1 MPMANRPT
9 IVLLPIWGTGHLMPM
24 LEAGKRLLARGG
36 DLSLTVLNMA
46 PPTPESAAE
55 VTDLVR
61 REEAA
66 IAAGQAD
73 TIHFHNLPI
82 IEHPPNL
89 LEMDDFISELVQ
101 LHVPHVRDAIAGLKS
116 PVAAM
121 IIDFFCTPVLDVSG
135 ELGIP
140 TYVYFAGNAS
150 TFALL
155 LSLESNKGK
164 EDTVDVPGLPPVP
177 RSSLPSPLQDEASKS
192 YKWFVYH
199 SRRYMEATGIII
211 NTAAELESN
220 VLAAIADRAP
230 PIYPIGPVLSLKPPA
245 DEPHECVRWLD
256 TQPPA
261 SVVFLCFGSMGSF
274 TAAQVR
280 EIAEGLERSEQRFLW
295 VLRSPPAEGGMHP
308 TDANLEELLPD
319 GFLER
324 TKGKGMV
331 WPTMAPQKEILAHVA
346 VGGFVTHCGWNSVLE
361 SLWFGVPMVTWP
373 LYAEQHFNAFTLV
386 ADLGVA
392 VGMKMDREMGN
403 WVESWELERAVKCL
417 MGSSEEGRKVREKAM
432 VMKVACW
439 KALEDGGSSYTAVQR
454 LYARAAGGQNVE
466 TPSTVEDI

>member
-1 MPMANRPT
+1 MQLCHSYDHNNNRAGAFAAVCAEPSPVATRSMGTCGPVIPPAIARTPCQRTNKPKPCPWRSRPT

-36 DLSLTVLNMA
+36 DLSLTRGHRPRA
-46 PPTPESAAE
+46 P
-55 VTDLVR
+55 R
-61 REEAA
+61 GAA

-89 LEMDDFISELVQ
+89 LKWTTSSPSSLQ

-140 TYVYFAGNAS
+140 TYV
-150 TFALL
+150 LL
-155 LSLESNKGK
+155 RRERVHSNKGK
-164 EDTVDVPGLPPVP
+164 EDTVDRAWLTASAP
-177 RSSLPSPLQDEASKS
+177 DEASKS

-230 PIYPIGPVLSLKPPA
+230 PIYPIGPVLR
-245 DEPHECVRWLD
+245 HECVRCL
-256 TQPPA
+256 TR
-261 SVVFLCFGSMGSF
+261 STGVHGGSF

-280 EIAEGLERSEQRFLW
+280 EIAEGLERTHRRGW
-295 VLRSPPAEGGMHP
+295 MHP

-331 WPTMAPQKEILAHVA
+331 VANHGAAEGDTSSCA
-346 VGGFVTHCGWNSVLE
+346 VGGFRDALRVESVLE
-361 SLWFGVPMVTWP
+361 SLCSVLPMVTWP

-392 VGMKMDREMGN
+392 VGMKMDREMGQLGG
-403 WVESWELERAVKCL
+403 VLGVRARCEVSH
-417 MGSSEEGRKVREKAM
+417 GFQRGGEEGEREGNGDE
-432 VMKVACW
+432 
-439 KALEDGGSSYTAVQR
+439 EDGGSSYTAVQR